1 MWIRGRVVW
10 RLPLAR
16 TRTRR
21 GGHARQKLAQFPD
34 LFCQVSVHS
43 RDPVVRASDW
53 PWAKNR
59 FLLVFCRMSP
69 SAKAVTSPL
78 LGPFDHCRSYGVPF
92 HVTQNRIEMII
103 FLGWN
108 CFVRPLMQVAGSDGM
123 MMQIPATPMRC
134 GQLLHETPQVT
145 ILQRPQDQMPVIR
158 HEAIAL
164 KNPKKTLEKQ
174 KLCFYDF
181 LRDVFVARFSGERR
195 QGARCLLGISRSQ
208 ISGCKS
214 SGSGT
219 RAAGWPPNHSVFSK

>member
-1 MWIRGRVVW
+1 MWIRVQVVW
-10 RLPLAR
+10 RLPLAM
-16 TRTRR
+16 TVSRR
-21 GGHARQKLAQFPD
+21 GGLGRQRFALLPD
-34 LFCQVSVHS
+34 LFCQGLVHS
-43 RDPVVRASDW
+43 RDPVVSAWDW

-69 SAKAVTSPL
+69 SPKAVPSPL
-78 LGPFDHCRSYGVPF
+78 LGPFDHGRSYGVPF
-92 HVTQNRIEMII
+92 HITRIRMEMII
-103 FLGWN
+103 FLGWT

-123 MMQIPATPMRC
+123 IMQ
-134 GQLLHETPQVT
+134 T
-145 ILQRPQDQMPVIR
+145 ID
-158 HEAIAL
+158 
-164 KNPKKTLEKQ
+164 KQ

-181 LRDVFVARFSGERR
+181 LRGVFVARFSGDRR